1 MMVER
6 EGEKLW
12 QGGRG
17 ETAERD
23 GGENAEIEK
32 GEETRA
38 QGRVGETFGGE
49 RERDRVERR
58 WRQEMLRL

>member
-32 GEETRA
+32 GEESRA
-38 QGRVGETFGGE
+38 QGREGEKFRG
-49 RERDRVERR
+49 RERGTK
-58 WRQEMLRL
+58 WRGDGDKRC